1 MLRFTRNR
9 WWAFVLTLCLFTVCA
24 LLLTA
29 QAPAYAG
36 ARSANQQKPAN
47 EDPPMPSFGD
57 PDVPMGPGD
66 GRTGMTFVSRGGGVG
81 SQVVQQNGACPAGD
95 GVAPNS
101 VVMDRLRLIVLGL
114 RSFYL
119 RF

>member
-1 MLRFTRNR
+1 MLRFTMNR
-9 WWAFVLTLCLFTVCA
+9 WWAFVLTLCLLTSCS

-29 QAPAYAG
+29 QFPSVAG
-36 ARSANQQKPAN
+36 ANPSTAY
-47 EDPPMPSFGD
+47 MPSDDEQPQLPSVGD

-66 GRTGMTFVSRGGGVG
+66 GKAGKSFARRGEQG
-81 SQVVQQNGACPAGD
+81 QVLRQSGARPVGD
-95 GVAPNS
+95 GVAPTS
-101 VVMDRLRLIVLGL
+101 VVMNRLRLIALSL